1 MKHLKNFK
9 IFESSISQDIS
20 ITDFLIK
27 IRIDESKIQTISDWW
42 SQNRTGIKIHLF
54 PFKSQRI
61 MGVFLGVDTIC
72 INDLSFFPPHM
83 KLFLALHESRHCDQ
97 HREGRFMSGYYDTV
111 IAENKV
117 GFLKAYS
124 ELEKDA
130 NDFAISSMRQCGFS
144 REMDNE
150 ESRLRMNETMGN
162 QVYEMMTNDIRKF
175 NPIDFIDLLKK
186 QIL

>member
-9 IFESSISQDIS
+9 IFESSIGQEVS
-20 ITDFLIK
+20 ITDFLRK
-27 IRIDESKIQTISDWW
+27 IRIDESKIPAISEWW
-42 SQNRTGIKIHLF
+42 SENRSEIKIHLF
-54 PFKSQRI
+54 PFKSPRI
-61 MGVFLGVDTIC
+61 MGVFLGIDTIC
-72 INDLSFFPPHM
+72 INDIGFLPPHV

-111 IAENKV
+111 IAGDKAE
-117 GFLKAYS
+117 FLKAYA

-130 NDFAISSMRQCGFS
+130 NDFAINSMRECGFV
-144 REMDNE
+144 REMNME

-162 QVYEMMTNDIRKF
+162 QVYDMMTQDINKF
-175 NPIDFIDLLKK
+175 NPVDFTDLLKK